1 MHKNAKRI
9 RNNSKFKHDTH
20 VLVACSLYGNVL
32 AIQTPSFPSV
42 TPFCLSKH
50 NEKNQ
55 VYHKQFTRKNRVGCD
70 IKYLGAPSCLAY
82 AGSFVVY
89 SPPPLLEPYLRAIF
103 SRHRAIFFATAEIS
117 ISPPLPPTKSHISTV
132 PPCFPS
138 SNLHYCLLAAQPPRR
153 RPFFLLRGLVDMV
166 R

>member
-1 MHKNAKRI
+1 MHKNAKRTW
-9 RNNSKFKHDTH
+9 NNSKFKHDTH
-20 VLVACSLYGNVL
+20 VIVACSMYVNVL

-50 NEKNQ
+50 NEKNM
-55 VYHKQFTRKNRVGCD
+55 VYHKWLTRKNDVGCD

-89 SPPPLLEPYLRAIF
+89 SPPPPLEPHLRQFLAAPGENYLPPRKYL
-103 SRHRAIFFATAEIS
+103 
-117 ISPPLPPTKSHISTV
+117 SPRPHPPTKSHISTV

-138 SNLHYCLLAAQPPRR
+138 SNLHCC
-153 RPFFLLRGLVDMV
+153 
-166 R
+166 